1 MRSSEREIVRAGRGA
16 AHQDVGIA
24 SADAGQ
30 IGENVV
36 CPVQA
41 HVAADVADAAVLGQ
55 VYAPGSHLPPAPLKL
70 DTFLYI
76 DHVCT

>member
-1 MRSSEREIVRAGRGA
+1 MSDRRQAGREGP
-16 AHQDVGIA
+16 AHQDVGVA

-55 VYAPGSHLPPAPLKL
+55 VYAPGSNLTPAPFRI
-70 DTFLYI
+70 DTLLYI
-76 DHVCT
+76 GHVCT